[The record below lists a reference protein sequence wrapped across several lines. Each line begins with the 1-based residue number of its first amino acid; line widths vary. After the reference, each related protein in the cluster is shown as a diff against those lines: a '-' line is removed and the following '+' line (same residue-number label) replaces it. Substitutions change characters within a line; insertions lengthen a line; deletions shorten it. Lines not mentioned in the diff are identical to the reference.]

1 MYVPHV
7 RSILRVCSFKASSI
21 IGDETLKAVGR
32 IFSFETGA
40 KISAENYLGRLIS
53 AAKRLLNDPE

>member
-1 MYVPHV
+1 
-7 RSILRVCSFKASSI
+7 LRVCSFKASSI